1 MTQEH
6 KQLVEFYTE
15 LKVLL
20 QEDKYLAVS
29 DYKAL
34 VPKYSDLYS
43 FFAGQKRADTLTF
56 YCKQN
61 DLQEKWVE
69 KFLTYYADIENFKEI
84 PSTIEKHNRS
94 YIERHLQS
102 EKDYLDN
109 ILKKWTL

>member
-43 FFAGQKRADTLTF
+43 FL
-56 YCKQN
+56 
-61 DLQEKWVE
+61 
-69 KFLTYYADIENFKEI
+69 
-84 PSTIEKHNRS
+84 
-94 YIERHLQS
+94 
-102 EKDYLDN
+102 
-109 ILKKWTL
+109 